1 MLLTRIVREISFS
14 SLGKR
19 EKFRIE
25 LVFFLLACHT
35 STSSPQLEKE
45 RERFSNQEKEEFL
58 VIKSRLSSP
67 EKVIGRLFAVRESVA
82 SVFQVVCAKTMP
94 KNDTNPLM
102 RARKIFLII
111 I

>member
-14 SLGKR
+14 SFGKR

-35 STSSPQLEKE
+35 SISSPQLEKE

-58 VIKSRLSSP
+58 VIKSSLSSL
-67 EKVIGRLFAVRESVA
+67 EKVIGRLFAVRESVV
-82 SVFQVVCAKTMP
+82 VFQVVCAKTMP

-102 RARKIFLII
+102 RARKIFLVII
-111 I
+111 

>member
-14 SLGKR
+14 SFGKR

-35 STSSPQLEKE
+35 SISSPQLEKD

-58 VIKSRLSSP
+58 VIKSSLSSL

-82 SVFQVVCAKTMP
+82 VFQVVCAKTMP

-102 RARKIFLII
+102 RARKIFLVII
-111 I
+111 

>member
-14 SLGKR
+14 SFGKR

-35 STSSPQLEKE
+35 SISSPQLEKE

-58 VIKSRLSSP
+58 VIKSSLSSL
-67 EKVIGRLFAVRESVA
+67 EKVIG
-82 SVFQVVCAKTMP
+82 TMP

-102 RARKIFLII
+102 RARKIFLVII
-111 I
+111 